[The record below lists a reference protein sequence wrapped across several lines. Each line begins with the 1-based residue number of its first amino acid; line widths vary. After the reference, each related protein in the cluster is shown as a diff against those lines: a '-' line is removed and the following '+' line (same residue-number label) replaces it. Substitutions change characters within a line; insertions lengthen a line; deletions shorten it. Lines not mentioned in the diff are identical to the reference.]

1 MKTKTLQKRIF
12 YALPE
17 EMHDDLK
24 LYFDL
29 ADAWEEKACR
39 DALHWAAKWIE
50 AQALA
55 DGQPVV
61 KAFAAEMAA
70 AVRRLSSNCGAWRN
84 PQRVG

>member
-1 MKTKTLQKRIF
+1 MKTKTLQERIF
-12 YALPE
+12 QQLPE

-50 AQALA
+50 TQALA
-55 DGQPVV
+55 DGQPTV
-61 KAFAAEMAA
+61 KTFAAEMATSIRA
-70 AVRRLSSNCGAWRN
+70 ASIAIAAQERQSAA
-84 PQRVG
+84 